1 MPYKRNRSTRLA
13 GALTAGALALGVPL
27 ASGPLGALSAAGAAT
42 ARPAR
47 AFALNE
53 SGRLHLLS
61 KHGFTLYEQG
71 PGSGTVSGTV
81 YVRLQIVST
90 SHVNAEVKISPHG
103 GSITG
108 TASAGYHRGSSSA
121 SFSGS
126 LTITHG
132 TGSYAHASGS
142 GLSFSGTIQKSN
154 DAIDVHVRGS
164 VSE

>member
-1 MPYKRNRSTRLA
+1 MQHPGGRSKRFASA
-13 GALTAGALALGVPL
+13 VAVGAFALGVPL
-27 ASGPLGALSAAGAAT
+27 VAGPLSATAAAGAS

-47 AFALNE
+47 TLSLNE

-71 PGSGTVSGTV
+71 PGSGTVSATV
-81 YVRLQIVST
+81 YVRLEIVST

-103 GSITG
+103 GTIAG
-108 TASAGYHRGSSSA
+108 TASASYHRGSSSA
-121 SFSGS
+121 SFAGS

-132 TGSYAHASGS
+132 SGSYANAHGS

-154 DAIDVHVRGS
+154 DAISVSVRGN